1 MLEVKEISLAGHR
14 SQGSMGFLRREAK
27 GRFLLMKYGGA
38 VIPPPVEFFD
48 KMDDRGSR
56 NSYVNLKKRKIAP
69 SDFMKI

>member
-14 SQGSMGFLRREAK
+14 SQGSMGFLDREAK
-27 GRFLLMKYGGA
+27 GRFLLMKYGGGRHT
-38 VIPPPVEFFD
+38 PPVEFFD